1 MFRTLLSTTRHFGSL
16 RSFLRPSPLF
26 RLQPPIFLH
35 DHAHEQPQML
45 LARGMKVRSAMKLFC
60 EGCRMVKRKGRIYV
74 ICSKDPKHKQR
85 QG

>member
-1 MFRTLLSTTRHFGSL
+1 MFRTLFSATRHFGSL
-16 RSFLRPSPLF
+16 RSFLRPSAQS
-26 RLQPPIFLH
+26 RLQPPIFVH
-35 DHAHEQPQML
+35 NHAQGEQHALMT
-45 LARGMKVRSAMKLFC
+45 RGMKVRSAMKLFC